1 MTALNLF
8 KKVKTEGALPYSFY
22 KARVIVL
29 SKPGRDKDIH
39 TNKTKQANKLWAN
52 SSSSRNTDVKF
63 LTKILANQTQAYM
76 FL

>member
-39 TNKTKQANKLWAN
+39 TNKTKQANKL
-52 SSSSRNTDVKF
+52 
-63 LTKILANQTQAYM
+63 
-76 FL
+76 